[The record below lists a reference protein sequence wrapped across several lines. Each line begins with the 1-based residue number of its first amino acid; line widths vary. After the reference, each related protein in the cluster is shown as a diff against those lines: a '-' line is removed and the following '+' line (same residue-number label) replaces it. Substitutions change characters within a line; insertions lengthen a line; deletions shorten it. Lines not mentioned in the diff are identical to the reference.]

1 MQNATDPSFWEQIS
15 AAFTFDTLYAW
26 HVWLMVAVGAAIL
39 EMMTPGF
46 VLLCLSFGALG
57 AASTDLLGFHDFKMQ
72 IAIFG
77 IVTFLS
83 FFALRP
89 LLQRWLTPKVAAT
102 NVDGLVGKVC
112 RVTKAAAIGGVG
124 SVRIGAEEWR
134 AESTCD
140 AELILDSRVKV
151 ARVEGNRVTVDA
163 VA

>member
-1 MQNATDPSFWEQIS
+1 MQNATDPSFWEQFS

-26 HVWLMVAVGAAIL
+26 HVWLMVAVGAAIF

-46 VLLCLSFGALG
+46 VLLCLSFGGLG
-57 AASTDLLGFHDFKMQ
+57 AALTDLFGFHDLKIQ
-72 IAIFG
+72 IAVFG

-89 LLQRWLTPKVAAT
+89 LLQKWLTPHMAAT

-112 RVTKAAAIGGVG
+112 TVTKAASVGGVG
-124 SVRIGAEEWR
+124 AVKIGAEEWR
-134 AESTCD
+134 AESSCES
-140 AELILDSRVKV
+140 ELVLDTRVKV
-151 ARVEGNRVTVDA
+151 ARVEGNRVIVDA